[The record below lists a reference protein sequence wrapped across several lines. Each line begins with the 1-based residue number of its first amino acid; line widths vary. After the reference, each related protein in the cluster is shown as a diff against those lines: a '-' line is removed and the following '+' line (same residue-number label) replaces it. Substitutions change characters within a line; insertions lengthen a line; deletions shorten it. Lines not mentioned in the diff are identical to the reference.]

1 MQIGDK
7 DKGGLKMMEFDSM
20 NKALKASWV
29 KRFKNDILSSP
40 WKIIPDYMAHHLGGF
55 KFLLSCTDNSKELTL
70 DNIPLFYL
78 EVLKHWELINK
89 VMSNCD
95 KDNVDI
101 SEIIIW
107 NNTGCE
113 NRWKTDLL
121 SLSVALKK

>member
-1 MQIGDK
+1 
-7 DKGGLKMMEFDSM
+7 M

-29 KRFKNDILSSP
+29 NRFKNDISSP

-55 KFLLSCTDNSKELTL
+55 KFLLSCTYKSKELTL

-95 KDNVDI
+95 EDKVDI
-101 SEIIIW
+101 SEIW
-107 NNTGCE
+107 NNSDVKINGKPIFYRSNGT
-113 NRWKTDLL
+113 
-121 SLSVALKK
+121 SVVLKK